1 MFGSSIQQ
9 ILDRIILPNGGDLEN
24 VMMKRFRPNSVNCDE
39 TENFWTSSYGF
50 ASSPGSHFPIHLR
63 EGYGDSNYPKDG
75 AQDSSN
81 HPTHSGH
88 DPVDSSYVGCN
99 ASNRPTRD
107 DGHDSNNPQ
116 TSHIEKDNENGGV
129 GSPERFIPLRQA
141 TYTAKHNQLTRN
153 IHPATASN
161 LHGQTQPTH
170 PPSSKLEMAYSK
182 S

>member
-1 MFGSSIQQ
+1 
-9 ILDRIILPNGGDLEN
+9 
-24 VMMKRFRPNSVNCDE
+24 MMKRFRPNSVNCDE

-88 DPVDSSYVGCN
+88 DPIDSTYVGCN

-107 DGHDSNNPQ
+107 DGNDSNNPQ
-116 TSHIEKDNENGGV
+116 TSHIQKDNENGGV
-129 GSPERFIPLRQA
+129 GSTHPKDPSRYGKQP
-141 TYTAKHNQLTRN
+141 TR
-153 IHPATASN
+153 PTE
-161 LHGQTQPTH
+161 PTH
-170 PPSSKLEMAYSK
+170 PTSSKWEMGYSK